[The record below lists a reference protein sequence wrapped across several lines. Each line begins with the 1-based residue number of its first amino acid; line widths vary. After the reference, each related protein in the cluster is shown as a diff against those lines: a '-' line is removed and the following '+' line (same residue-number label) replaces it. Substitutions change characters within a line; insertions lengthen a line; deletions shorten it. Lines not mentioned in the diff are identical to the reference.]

1 MRYYDYCDDS
11 MEIRDTMYGT
21 VTGSNGNGVYLILEN
36 DEPAFAYFGKLK
48 IGTRVLCTV
57 KKPASGSYSALVC
70 IDSNPG
76 EELMCA

>member
-1 MRYYDYCDDS
+1 MRYYDCSDDS
-11 MEIRDTMYGT
+11 MEICDTMYGT
-21 VTGSNGNGVYLILEN
+21 VTGSNCNGVYLILEN

-48 IGTRVLCTV
+48 VGTKVLCTV
-57 KKPASGSYSALVC
+57 RKHASGSYNTLVC